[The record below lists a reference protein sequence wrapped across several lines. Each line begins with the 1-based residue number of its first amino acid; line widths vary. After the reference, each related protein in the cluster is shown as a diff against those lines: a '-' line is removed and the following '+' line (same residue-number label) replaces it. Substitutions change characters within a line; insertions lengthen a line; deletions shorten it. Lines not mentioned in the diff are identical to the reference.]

1 MVKRRQFLLATL
13 IAVALWFACLISGQ
27 NSPLTFVVY
36 GDTRTGHDVHKAIV
50 AQILKFRP
58 AFVLCT
64 GDLVSR
70 GTEADQWETFFQ
82 IIKPILDAKIL
93 YIPVKGNHDRD
104 GETGLYAKAVER
116 LGLKPDTGNPNYFS
130 VRFSNVCVFVLD
142 SNTILEDDAQLRWL
156 EKAVSECK
164 GLHKFV
170 AFHHPLFTLI
180 ERRAAEAERFRQRLQ
195 PLLDHLKV
203 CAVFVGHDHHFY
215 CTKRQGITYVTTG
228 GGGAP
233 LYDLDPKLAQE
244 GDSFL
249 KAYHFIVVEVSGHKA
264 LATVIGMDGEKAKL
278 EGKSENPFAL
288 CDHSGG

>member
-1 MVKRRQFLLATL
+1 MGKRRQLLLMVLLTFAFLLA
-13 IAVALWFACLISGQ
+13 CLILGQ

-50 AQILKFRP
+50 AQILKSRP

-82 IIKPILDAKIL
+82 IIKPILDAKIP
-93 YIPVKGNHDRD
+93 YIPAKGNHDRD
-104 GETGLYAKAVER
+104 GETGLYAKAVKR
-116 LGLKPDTGNPNYFS
+116 LGLEPNTGNPTYFS
-130 VRFSNVCVFVLD
+130 VRFSDVCVFVLD
-142 SNTILEDDAQLRWL
+142 SNTILEDDEQLRWL

-180 ERRAAEAERFRQRLQ
+180 ERRATGAGRFRQRLQ
-195 PLLDHLKV
+195 PLLNRLKV

-215 CTKRQGITYVTTG
+215 CTKQQGITYVTTG

-249 KAYHFIVVEVSGHKA
+249 KAYHFIVVEVSGHKVR
-264 LATVIGMDGEKAKL
+264 ATVVGMDGEKAKP
-278 EGKSENPFAL
+278 EGKSENPFVL
-288 CDHSGG
+288 CDHSES